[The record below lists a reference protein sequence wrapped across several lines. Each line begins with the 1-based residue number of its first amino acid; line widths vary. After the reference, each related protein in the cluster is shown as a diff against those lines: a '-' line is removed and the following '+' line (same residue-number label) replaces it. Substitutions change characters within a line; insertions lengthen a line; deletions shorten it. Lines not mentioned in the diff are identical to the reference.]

1 MQCHQC
7 SGDCHGKSVIHLYKA
22 LNLSSSDD
30 ITVSTTT
37 LKNAVSIFRI
47 ASCIDSSGDSC
58 PKCLLGKTLKV
69 IRNLLSFF
77 LWLLPCCLLLL
88 LYSAT
93 YIVSSISTT
102 SSTRTS
108 HSLIHSSLLLN
119 LPLTPH
125 PSFKHGLEL
134 YDITLLIRKSN
145 SSPLLHI
152 VREKNKKCRAIGI
165 GIFLYGPLKNVWVA
179 RNPPGFAFVEFE
191 DPRDAEDSVRG
202 LDGTRVCGQ
211 RVRVEMS
218 SGQSRNGGSRRDGRG
233 SGRRRDDR
241 VRRGDSAERVRRRR
255 RSPSYRS
262 IFGIARLTTYR
273 MPYIGFRHKKVN
285 FLSQWIK
292 CVRIDSNVLMMLR
305 LLTVTLFVS
314 CSLGMQEPLLR
325 VARKTGFTDCSN
337 TDGINMCDYESHE
350 ELVYKLKELSIRFPE
365 LCEIGTIGQSEEGR
379 LLVYAKLGL
388 RPRGLGKPLFKYVG
402 NMHGNEV
409 IGRQVLLYLTEF
421 LLENY
426 GINKRV
432 TRLLDSTE
440 IWIIPS
446 LNPDGYETSV
456 EGSCSRGPGRTN
468 ANRVDLNRDFPKQF
482 DEPQRLFLSFLSA
495 NLHGGAVVASYPLDD
510 SKAHITGL
518 YSASPDDDVF
528 VFISRTY
535 ATQWYDVP
543 GGMQDYNYVHSN
555 CFEITLELSCCKHP
569 TKDNLVQEWINNK
582 DALLSY
588 MESVHTG
595 VHGLV
600 IDRYTRAPI
609 RNTMIHVKGNPKSIK
624 GTNRG

>member
-1 MQCHQC
+1 MVQFC
-7 SGDCHGKSVIHLYKA
+7 A
-22 LNLSSSDD
+22 L
-30 ITVSTTT
+30 
-37 LKNAVSIFRI
+37 R
-47 ASCIDSSGDSC
+47 
-58 PKCLLGKTLKV
+58 
-69 IRNLLSFF
+69 
-77 LWLLPCCLLLL
+77 
-88 LYSAT
+88 
-93 YIVSSISTT
+93 
-102 SSTRTS
+102 
-108 HSLIHSSLLLN
+108 
-119 LPLTPH
+119 
-125 PSFKHGLEL
+125 
-134 YDITLLIRKSN
+134 
-145 SSPLLHI
+145 
-152 VREKNKKCRAIGI
+152 
-165 GIFLYGPLKNVWVA
+165 
-179 RNPPGFAFVEFE
+179 
-191 DPRDAEDSVRG
+191 
-202 LDGTRVCGQ
+202 
-211 RVRVEMS
+211 
-218 SGQSRNGGSRRDGRG
+218 
-233 SGRRRDDR
+233 
-241 VRRGDSAERVRRRR
+241 
-255 RSPSYRS
+255 
-262 IFGIARLTTYR
+262 
-273 MPYIGFRHKKVN
+273 
-285 FLSQWIK
+285 IK

-337 TDGINMCDYESHE
+337 TDGINMCDYESHD

-482 DEPQRLFLSFLSA
+482 DEPQRVSFERLARGRAKETIAIMRLLQVVPFVLSA
-495 NLHGGAVVASYPLDD
+495 NLHGGAVVASYPFDD

-535 ATQWYDVP
+535 ASNHKFMSRGNLCGDNFTNGITNGAQWYDVP

-624 GTNRG
+624 GTNRGEYWRLLVPGSYEIIASAPGYYPQMKTISIDSIKPYSSKVLHFSLQQRDS